1 MIMKILDIAIKDV
14 VHGLRSS
21 VFLAFTFVI
30 PLLITGMFYFMFGR
44 ISEENDFSLPTT
56 KIIVANLDKGG
67 PKFQVSTNSIPGGKR
82 ADTMGE
88 LIVNILTSED
98 MQDLVEVSLAPNE
111 HVAKAAVDGQQ
122 AQVAIIIPE
131 DFSLQYADA
140 YGEASIE
147 FYQDPT
153 LTIGPM
159 IVRSIMDQFMD
170 GMSGVKIAIS
180 VALDQEDVVTSAL
193 IGNLIQQYLASSLAQ
208 SEDAE
213 DELLTVVSPK
223 KEVTDTAQEEKNM
236 LLSII
241 TPIMGGMMIFF
252 AFYTGTAASENILIE
267 EEKHTLQRLFTTPTS
282 QSAILSGK
290 FLAVFLTVL
299 IQIVVLMITAHLIFG
314 IQWGA
319 FPSVALV
326 AMGIVVTASSCGI
339 FINSLLKDTKQGGV
353 IFGGILT
360 LSGMVGMIQVFGM
373 SSATETLGNTVS
385 LLVPQGW
392 AVRGLLQAM
401 DGLAFQNVLITFLVL
416 LVWSGIFFGVG
427 VWRFNHRYI

>member
-1 MIMKILDIAIKDV
+1 MKILDIAIKDV

-21 VFLAFTFVI
+21 AFLVFTLFI
-30 PLLITGMFYFMFGR
+30 PLLITGLFYFMFGR

-88 LIVNILTSED
+88 LIVNILSDED
-98 MQDLVEVSLAPNE
+98 MADLLDVTLAPD
-111 HVAKAAVDGQQ
+111 VTTAKTAVDNQQ

-131 DFSLQYADA
+131 DFSQQYADT

-159 IVRSIMDQFMD
+159 VVRSIMDQFMD
-170 GMSGVKIAIS
+170 GMSGVKIAIT
-180 VALDQEDVVTSAL
+180 VALDQEEVVTYPL
-193 IGNLIQQYLASSLAQ
+193 IGNLIQQYITSSLAQ
-208 SEDAE
+208 SEDVE
-213 DELLTVVSPK
+213 DDLLTIIPPK
-223 KEVTDTAQEEKNM
+223 SEVTDSAQEEKNM
-236 LLSII
+236 LLNILA
-241 TPIMGGMMIFF
+241 PIMGGFMTYF
-252 AFYTGTAASENILIE
+252 AFYTGAASSENILHE
-267 EEKHTLQRLFTTPTS
+267 EEKHTLQRLFTTPTR
-282 QSAILSGK
+282 QSVILSGK
-290 FLAVFLTVL
+290 FLAVFLTVFL
-299 IQIVVLMITAHLIFG
+299 QIVLLMIVSHLIFG

-326 AMGIVVTASSCGI
+326 ALGIIFSASSCGI
-339 FINSLLKDTKQGGV
+339 FINSFLKDTKQGAL
-353 IFGGILT
+353 IFGGVLT
-360 LSGMVGMIQVFGM
+360 LSGMLGMIRTFGM
-373 SSATETLGNTVS
+373 SSTTETLGNTVA

-401 DGLAFQNVLITFLVL
+401 DGLAFQNILITFLVL
-416 LVWSGIFFGVG
+416 LIWSSVFFGVG
-427 VWRFNHRYI
+427 VWRFNHRYA

>member
-1 MIMKILDIAIKDV
+1 MKILDIAIKDV

-30 PLLITGMFYFMFGR
+30 PLLITSLFYFMFGR

-88 LIVNILTSED
+88 LIVNILSDEE
-98 MQDLVEVSLAPNE
+98 MADLIQVTLAPDATT
-111 HVAKAAVDGQQ
+111 AKSAVDNQQ
-122 AQVAIIIPE
+122 AQVALIIPE
-131 DFSLQYADA
+131 DFSQQYADT
-140 YGEASIE
+140 YGEATIE

-170 GMSGVKIAIS
+170 GMSGVKIAIT
-180 VALDQEDVVTSAL
+180 VALDQEQVVTYTL
-193 IGNLIQQYLASSLAQ
+193 IGNLIQQYITSSLAQ
-208 SEDAE
+208 SEDVE
-213 DELLTVVSPK
+213 DELLTIIPPK
-223 KEVTDTAQEEKNM
+223 SDVTDTAQEEKNM

-241 TPIMGGMMIFF
+241 TPIMGGFMTFF
-252 AFYTGTAASENILIE
+252 AFYTGTASSENILQE
-267 EEKHTLQRLFTTPTS
+267 EEKHTLQRLFTTPTP

-290 FLAVFLTVL
+290 FLAVFLTVFL
-299 IQIVVLMITAHLIFG
+299 QIVLLMVAAHIIFG
-314 IQWGA
+314 IQWGN
-319 FPSVALV
+319 FPSVAFV
-326 AMGIVVTASSCGI
+326 ALGIILTASSCGI
-339 FINSLLKDTKQGGV
+339 FINSFVASTRQGGV
-353 IFGGILT
+353 VFGGILT
-360 LSGMVGMIQVFGM
+360 ITGMLGMIRTFGM
-373 SSATETLGNTVS
+373 SSTTETLGNTVA

-401 DGLAFQNVLITFLVL
+401 DGLPIQNVLITFLVMV
-416 LVWSGIFFGVG
+416 VWSIVFFSVG
-427 VWRFNHRYI
+427 VWRFNHRYA